1 VSASFE
7 VAVLVGSLRKAS
19 ISRRVA
25 EALIELQPASLRCS
39 IVEIGDLPIYNQ
51 DLDPDP
57 PASWSRLRSQIQG
70 SDAVLFVTPE
80 YNRSIPGGLKN
91 AMDVASR
98 PEGKNVL
105 AGRAAGV
112 VSVTPYK
119 LGAFGANHALRQALV
134 FLDMP
139 VLQQPEAY
147 IGGAADL
154 FDESGSLKNK
164 DTKALFE
171 KFMGALAQWVATTSR
186 GAAARSFEAFM
197 QQRSRVAEAYAGGDS
212 KPLDAI
218 VTGMDPASFF
228 SPKGDSEQ
236 GAKAVAARYRHDAS
250 SFSPGGSSRLE
261 IHQQAACGNAAWW
274 TGLQIA
280 EVRMKGKDQSVPM
293 TLRITEA
300 FRFEDGGWKLV
311 HRHADPMK

>member
-1 VSASFE
+1 VSATFQ

-19 ISRRVA
+19 ISRIVA
-25 EALIELQPASLRCS
+25 KALIELQPASLRCS
-39 IVEIGDLPIYNQ
+39 LVEIGDLPIYNQ
-51 DLDPDP
+51 DLDTDP

-105 AGRAAGV
+105 AGLAAGV

-154 FDESGSLKNK
+154 FDASGSLKNK

-171 KFMGALAQWVATTSR
+171 KFMGAFAKWVATTSR
-186 GAAARSFEAFM
+186 GAASRSFEAFM
-197 QQRSRVAEAYAGGDS
+197 QQRSQAAEAYVGGDS

-218 VTGMDPASFF
+218 VTGEDPATFF

-236 GAKAVAARYRHDAS
+236 GAKAVAARYRHDAG
-250 SFSPGGSSRLE
+250 SFSPGGTSRLE
-261 IHQQAACGNAAWW
+261 IHQQAASGDIGWW

-280 EVRMKGKDQSVPM
+280 DVHMKGKEQPVPM
-293 TLRITEA
+293 TLRVTEA
-300 FRFEDGGWKLV
+300 FRFEGGGWKLV
-311 HRHADPMK
+311 HRHADPAK